1 MPPHV
6 AMPIYAVLQR
16 GMGCLFAQ
24 PSLTECDER
33 SGRGAGGRVCTM
45 KAQFGCG
52 KALCCAPL
60 SRAQKACFVL
70 ACVALFAAIA
80 CLSGCGGGL
89 MASQLSEDEILD
101 SVDAEDV
108 ADHVILPDEWCS
120 SEAPAVVSKTLEGVE
135 DQKLD
140 DALYREATV
149 MVVCE
154 TSQFRIS
161 SDWVTQFKLVG
172 NQWQHLDSYPMDESI
187 EWVGGIPND
196 LLASRATAF
205 MQMVD
210 ENSESSKRDTRL
222 LDLYKEGF
230 SAEVIDN
237 KTAEDGTA
245 LLAVSA
251 QQGLTKYQGTLAA
264 SFAWTGTDWQVTCTA
279 DKGAYQADYSP
290 YEGTWIGSFVETSGW
305 WDAAGHEGKCYAAK
319 ETSPSI
325 TFKEVDPVS
334 LTAKADLSF
343 VVHAHDDTLDNDVA
357 SVEGDTTIELKDAL
371 ITLEPDNSN
380 SYKILD
386 KDYGDYN
393 YTVYLEN
400 DDSGNLKLMVKV
412 FNFLVANVSDSYS
425 LSKLEE
431 A

>member
-1 MPPHV
+1 MC
-6 AMPIYAVLQR
+6 A
-16 GMGCLFAQ
+16 
-24 PSLTECDER
+24 
-33 SGRGAGGRVCTM
+33 M
-45 KAQFGCG
+45 KARFDCG
-52 KALCCAPL
+52 KALCFTSFGCTWKVYSA
-60 SRAQKACFVL
+60 L
-70 ACVALFAAIA
+70 ACVALLIAMA

-89 MASQLSEDEILD
+89 IASQLSEDEILD
-101 SVDAEDV
+101 SIDAGDV
-108 ADHVILPDEWCS
+108 AGYVILPDEWCS
-120 SEAPAVVSKTLEGVE
+120 NETPAVVSKTLEGVE

-140 DALYREATV
+140 DALYKEATAT
-149 MVVCE
+149 VVCE

-161 SDWVTQFKLVG
+161 SDWVTRFELVG
-172 NQWQHLDSYPMDESI
+172 NQWQHLDSYQTGESI
-187 EWVGGIPND
+187 EWIGGIPDD

-210 ENSESSKRDTRL
+210 ENSESSKRDARL
-222 LDLYKEGF
+222 LDLYRENF

-237 KTAEDGTA
+237 NTADDGTA
-245 LLAVSA
+245 VVAISA
-251 QQGLTKYQGTLAA
+251 QQGLTKYLGTLTA

-290 YEGTWIGSFVETSGW
+290 YEGTWTGSFVETSGW

-325 TFKEVDPVS
+325 TIKEVDPVS
-334 LTAKADLSF
+334 LTARADLSF
-343 VVHAHDDTLDNDVA
+343 VIHAHDDTLDNDVT

-371 ITLEPDNSN
+371 ITLEPDNGN

-393 YTVYLEN
+393 YTVYLGN
-400 DDSGNLKLMVKV
+400 DDSGNLKLVVKV
-412 FNFLVANVSDSYS
+412 FNFLVANVSDTYS